1 MAPFTPSF
9 RRSFSS
15 ARVCA
20 GWAGA
25 WASACFWLLASVPA
39 WSLRADSAQP
49 IHIRAASAE
58 FDEPNGQAV
67 YGGGVEVRQGTLRV
81 TGERLQVDYQDAK
94 VRRIVATGGPARYQ
108 QELEQERGLVKAAA
122 STIVYHAGQDR
133 IDFQGA
139 ARLTQAGNAVTG
151 ELIRYNI
158 VSEAVDGERTDQGPV
173 RVTLLPTEGG

>member
-9 RRSFSS
+9 RRSSS
-15 ARVCA
+15 PARVCA
-20 GWAGA
+20 GWA
-25 WASACFWLLASVPA
+25 SAGLWLLASVPA
-39 WSLRADSAQP
+39 WSLRADSEQP
-49 IHIRAASAE
+49 IHIRAAAAE

-108 QELEQERGLVKAAA
+108 QELEKERGLVKAAA

-173 RVTLLPTEGG
+173 RVTLLPTDGG

>member
-108 QELEQERGLVKAAA
+108 QELEKERGLVKAAA

-158 VSEAVDGERTDQGPV
+158 VSEAVDSERTDQGPV